1 MVEDRMVWIDLEMTG
16 LYPDENTIIE
26 IATIVTE
33 ADLTIVAQGPSL
45 AISASEEDLVKMDEW
60 NVSHH
65 TENGLIERV
74 KASKI
79 SMAEAEAQTLEFLR
93 EHCIEG
99 IHPLCGNTIGQD
111 RRFLRRYMPEL
122 HEYFHYR
129 SVDVTSIKELV
140 KRWFPKAPRYS
151 KNSGHRALDDIHG
164 SIEELQHYREHIFI
178 EK

>member
-1 MVEDRMVWIDLEMTG
+1 MVWIDLEMTG

-79 SMAEAEAQTLEFLR
+79 SMAEAEAKEFT
-93 EHCIEG
+93 H
-99 IHPLCGNTIGQD
+99 
-111 RRFLRRYMPEL
+111 
-122 HEYFHYR
+122 
-129 SVDVTSIKELV
+129 SVEIQSARIDAS
-140 KRWFPKAPRYS
+140 
-151 KNSGHRALDDIHG
+151 
-164 SIEELQHYREHIFI
+164 
-178 EK
+178 